1 MPDSIDKMM
10 DVADVYAAALHA
22 LVLPQQAVQTTHDA
36 LAQLVELA
44 ERDRT
49 FGEFL
54 WSSAIGVDKRA
65 ASLDKMFRGKL
76 SDTLLNTLQVMN
88 AHGRLDTLPAM
99 LRCFVLRAEAA
110 EGVVEVCV
118 QSAVELT
125 ATQKTQAEA
134 LAAGLAKKKPIMTFV
149 VDPEILGGLVVQIGD
164 YRYDYSL
171 RRQLQLA
178 QSRFRERGDRGLRHS
193 A

>member
-1 MPDSIDKMM
+1 MAESIDKMM

-22 LVLPQQAVQTTHDA
+22 LVLPKEAVRATHDE
-36 LAQLVELA
+36 LAQVVELA
-44 ERDRT
+44 EKDRA

-54 WSSAIGVDKRA
+54 RSSAIDADKRA

-76 SDTLLNTLQVMN
+76 SDALLDTLQVMN
-88 AHGRLDTLPAM
+88 RHARLETLPAM
-99 LRCFVLRAEAA
+99 LRCFQLRAEAA
-110 EGVVEVCV
+110 AGMVEVGV

-125 ATQKTQAEA
+125 PDQKSRVEK
-134 LAAGLAKKKPIMTFV
+134 LAAELSRKKPIMQFT
-149 VDPEILGGLVVQIGD
+149 VDPGVLGGIVMQIGE

-171 RRQLQLA
+171 RRQLQMAKTRL
-178 QSRFRERGDRGLRHS
+178 RERGDRGLRKS